1 MNQAFIHPTA
11 VVDAKASLGQNC
23 HIGPYCIIG
32 PHVTLGDHCVLHS
45 NVIINGHTSLG
56 SHNEVFPF
64 ASLGHAP
71 QDLKYHG
78 EPTKLIIGTH
88 NTIRES
94 VTIQPG
100 TIQDRGET
108 LIGNHNLIMAYTHI
122 AHDCVIQN
130 HVILSNGAQLSGHV
144 NIEDHTILGGLVG
157 IHQFCNIGKY
167 SFIAGGSMIVQDV
180 PPFCLA
186 EGNRAHLRGLN
197 SVGLRRHKFSSET
210 LKFIKEAYKIFFIKG
225 HPTFKD
231 AFDTL
236 QLTDAFKLS
245 SEVRVFA
252 DFINASSRGVT
263 RP

>member
-1 MNQAFIHPTA
+1 MNQTFIHPTA
-11 VVDAKASLGQNC
+11 IVDAKATLGQNC
-23 HIGPYCIIG
+23 HIGPYCLIG
-32 PHVTLGDHCVLHS
+32 PHVTLGDHCTLHS

-56 SHNEVFPF
+56 SHNEIFPF

-78 EPTKLIIGTH
+78 EPTKLIIGDH

-157 IHQFCNIGKY
+157 IHQFCHIGKY
-167 SFIAGGSMIVQDV
+167 AFIAGGSMIVQDV

-186 EGNRAHLRGLN
+186 EGNRARLRGLN

-210 LKFIKEAYKIFFIKG
+210 LKFIKDAYKILFTDG

-231 AFDTL
+231 AFDAL
-236 QLTDAFKLS
+236 QLTDGFKVS
-245 SEVRVFA
+245 SEVKILG

>member
-11 VVDAKASLGQNC
+11 IVDAKATLGQNC
-23 HIGPYCIIG
+23 HIGPYCLIG
-32 PHVTLGDHCVLHS
+32 PDVTLGDHCTLHS
-45 NVIINGHTSLG
+45 NVILNGHTSLG
-56 SHNEVFPF
+56 SHNEIFPF

-78 EPTKLIIGTH
+78 EPTKLIIGNH

-157 IHQFCNIGKY
+157 IHQFCHIGKY
-167 SFIAGGSMIVQDV
+167 AFIAGGSMIVQDV

-186 EGNRAHLRGLN
+186 EGNRARLRGLN

-210 LKFIKEAYKIFFIKG
+210 LKFIKEAYKIFFIDG
-225 HPTFKD
+225 HPTFQD
-231 AFDTL
+231 AFDAI
-236 QLTDAFKLS
+236 QLTDGFKVS
-245 SEVRVFA
+245 SEVKILG